1 MLFPFGLYVVEVK
14 AVNFESWFNSEPSRL
29 LTIFRSHFF
38 EFVMDSGRF
47 NAYERLVK
55 CSKILKL
62 YNLIKTNDTVFI
74 FFDFSGREVE
84 GSGLEEA

>member
-1 MLFPFGLYVVEVK
+1 
-14 AVNFESWFNSEPSRL
+14 
-29 LTIFRSHFF
+29 
-38 EFVMDSGRF
+38 MDSGRF